1 MLREREVLER
11 VAVVSQIGNARA
23 IGRRP
28 EATLRD
34 IELSLSPMLASNA
47 EPQAIPERLWLGI
60 RCQHRREREFNV
72 TERRLRSPPDR
83 SRIADLADD
92 SYAFQHLAFSQ
103 HRTLDLPGA

>member
-47 EPQAIPERLWLGI
+47 EPQAFW
-60 RCQHRREREFNV
+60 
-72 TERRLRSPPDR
+72 DR
-83 SRIADLADD
+83 SRRRVVVTESNLAPLQ
-92 SYAFQHLAFSQ
+92 S
-103 HRTLDLPGA
+103 